1 MTITGAKILLAT
13 LILARSSAFVF
24 SKFIMEELT
33 PFQALGWRFL
43 LAFCILALLCH
54 KHLGNALKMDSSLWK
69 KGALLGGSLFC
80 VMIFE
85 MFSLRTAA
93 VHTVAFLENLAVALV
108 PLFLAIYYRRLPAN
122 KILIGCGFVLAGVA
136 GLTCGPHGFVLQGGE
151 SWALLTAV
159 FYALYIIATGAFT
172 KNTDGLSLGILQ
184 MGMVGILSFAAAWLQ
199 GGIAVPTHAL
209 TNLSLLFQILV
220 CSCFGFALQPVAQR
234 YISSEEAG
242 LYCALT
248 PLFGA
253 GLGMLVFQE
262 VLTPAG
268 LLGAFYILIGMLW
281 VNWSKN
287 LQQIAQSKP
296 AFNPSS
302 SHGQVEYLK
311 QNAPSIPGTATR

>member
-43 LAFCILALLCH
+43 LAFCILALLCR
-54 KHLGNALKMDSSLWK
+54 KHIGSALKIDPSLWK

-80 VMIFE
+80 VMTFE
-85 MFSLRTAA
+85 MFSLKTAA

-122 KILIGCGFVLAGVA
+122 KILIGCGFVLVGVA
-136 GLTCGPHGFVLQGGE
+136 GLTCGPNGFTLQGGE
-151 SWALLTAV
+151 GWALLTAV
-159 FYALYIIATGAFT
+159 FYTLYIIATGAFT

-184 MGMVGILSFAAAWLQ
+184 MGMVGILSFAAAGIQ
-199 GGIAVPTHAL
+199 GGITFPTHAL

-248 PLFGA
+248 PRVRNTG
-253 GLGMLVFQE
+253 
-262 VLTPAG
+262 
-268 LLGAFYILIGMLW
+268 I
-281 VNWSKN
+281 S
-287 LQQIAQSKP
+287 
-296 AFNPSS
+296 
-302 SHGQVEYLK
+302 
-311 QNAPSIPGTATR
+311 